1 MTNLEQTFLESATR
15 YFRESQS
22 KEIDWEQ
29 RRYEIAKDVLIA
41 WYSNPNRIYKTLSPE
56 NCTKEAV
63 EVADALIEE
72 LKKEIVM
79 LIKEYFYNI
88 ECDCCKTLADDS
100 SWCADPEGAKEVADD
115 NSWRTLGGKHYCP
128 KCWHY
133 GDDDNIYTNDGNIWD
148 GDTEEPIR

>member
-15 YFRESQS
+15 YFRKSQS

-72 LKKEIVM
+72 LKK
-79 LIKEYFYNI
+79 K
-88 ECDCCKTLADDS
+88 
-100 SWCADPEGAKEVADD
+100 
-115 NSWRTLGGKHYCP
+115 
-128 KCWHY
+128 
-133 GDDDNIYTNDGNIWD
+133 
-148 GDTEEPIR
+148 